1 MSETD
6 SFIAEV
12 TEDVRRDRLFG
23 LFRRFGWI
31 PAALIVIIVSGT
43 AYNEWSK
50 SKADKL
56 AQVRGDALLA
66 AMDTVDEVAR
76 ASALNEIASQGS
88 ENIVAQM
95 LAAGGKDENSINFLN
110 AVIINTDQP
119 EYIRDLAKLKLTMI
133 PGAQTKEQ
141 KLKTLGILSQP
152 GGIYRNAAVEI
163 LVAFE
168 LELGHPNKAIEFL
181 KSHIQDA
188 GASRAQ
194 VQRMAELL
202 VALGSEPESGN

>member
-119 EYIRDLAKLKLTMI
+119 EYIRDLAKLKLIMI

-141 KLKTLGILSQP
+141 KLKTLDILSQP

-168 LELGHPNKAIEFL
+168 LELGNPNKAIEFL

>member
-76 ASALNEIASQGS
+76 ASALNEIASQDS

-110 AVIINTDQP
+110 AVIENTDQP

-141 KLKTLGILSQP
+141 KLKTLDILSQP

-168 LELGHPNKAIEFL
+168 LELGNANKAIEFL

-202 VALGSEPESGN
+202 VALGSEPDSGN

>member
-66 AMDTVDEVAR
+66 AIDTADEAAR
-76 ASALNEIASQGS
+76 ATTLNEIASQGS

-95 LAAGGKDENSINFLN
+95 LAAGAKDENSINFLN
-110 AVIINTDQP
+110 AVIENTDQP

-141 KLKTLGILSQP
+141 KLKTLDILSQP

-168 LELGHPNKAIEFL
+168 LELGNLNKAIEFL

-188 GASRAQ
+188 EASRAQ

-202 VALGSEPESGN
+202 VALGSEPDSGN

>member
-31 PAALIVIIVSGT
+31 PAALMVIIVSGT

-95 LAAGGKDENSINFLN
+95 LAAGAKDENSINFLN
-110 AVIINTDQP
+110 AVIKNTDQP

-141 KLKTLGILSQP
+141 KLKTLDILSQP

-168 LELGHPNKAIEFL
+168 LELGNLNKAIEFL
-181 KSHIQDA
+181 KLHIQDA
-188 GASRAQ
+188 EASRAQ

-202 VALGSEPESGN
+202 VALGSEPVSGN

>member
-56 AQVRGDALLA
+56 AQVRGDALLV

-141 KLKTLGILSQP
+141 KLKTLDILSQP

-168 LELGHPNKAIEFL
+168 LELGNPNKAIEFL

>member
-110 AVIINTDQP
+110 AVIINTDLP

-141 KLKTLGILSQP
+141 KLKTLDILSQP

-168 LELGHPNKAIEFL
+168 LESGNPNKAIEFL

>member
-66 AMDTVDEVAR
+66 AIDTVDEAAR
-76 ASALNEIASQGS
+76 ATALNEIASQGS

-95 LAAGGKDENSINFLN
+95 LAAGAKDENSINFLN
-110 AVIINTDQP
+110 AVIINSDQP

-141 KLKTLGILSQP
+141 KLKTLDILSQP

-168 LELGHPNKAIEFL
+168 LELGNLNKAIEFL

-188 GASRAQ
+188 EASRAQ

>member
-76 ASALNEIASQGS
+76 ASALNEIASQDS

-141 KLKTLGILSQP
+141 KLKTLDILSQP

-168 LELGHPNKAIEFL
+168 LELGNPNKAIEFL

>member
-95 LAAGGKDENSINFLN
+95 LAAGAKDENSINFLN
-110 AVIINTDQP
+110 AVIKNTDQP

-141 KLKTLGILSQP
+141 KLKTLDILSQP

-168 LELGHPNKAIEFL
+168 LELGNPNKAIEFL

>member
-95 LAAGGKDENSINFLN
+95 LAAGAKDENSINFLN
-110 AVIINTDQP
+110 AVIKNTDQP

-141 KLKTLGILSQP
+141 KLKTLDILSQP

-168 LELGHPNKAIEFL
+168 LELGNPNKAIEFL

-188 GASRAQ
+188 EASRAQ

>member
-31 PAALIVIIVSGT
+31 PAALIVMIVSGT

-95 LAAGGKDENSINFLN
+95 LAAGAKDENSINFLN

-141 KLKTLGILSQP
+141 KLKTLDILSQP

-168 LELGHPNKAIEFL
+168 LELGNPNKAIEFL

-188 GASRAQ
+188 EASRAQ

>member
-168 LELGHPNKAIEFL
+168 LELGNPNKAIEFL

>member
-31 PAALIVIIVSGT
+31 PVALIVIIVSGT

-141 KLKTLGILSQP
+141 KLKTLDILSQP

-168 LELGHPNKAIEFL
+168 LELGNPNKAIEFL

-188 GASRAQ
+188 EASRAQ

>member
-66 AMDTVDEVAR
+66 AIDTVDEVAR
-76 ASALNEIASQGS
+76 ATALNEIASQGS

-95 LAAGGKDENSINFLN
+95 LAAGAKDENSINFLN
-110 AVIINTDQP
+110 AVIINSDQP

-141 KLKTLGILSQP
+141 KLKTLDILSQP

-168 LELGHPNKAIEFL
+168 LELGNPNKAIEFL

-188 GASRAQ
+188 EASRAQ

-202 VALGSEPESGN
+202 VALGSEPDSGN

>member
-110 AVIINTDQP
+110 AVIINTDLP

-141 KLKTLGILSQP
+141 KLKTLDILSQP

-168 LELGHPNKAIEFL
+168 LELGNPNKAIEFL

-188 GASRAQ
+188 EASRAQ

>member
-141 KLKTLGILSQP
+141 KLKTLDILSQP

-168 LELGHPNKAIEFL
+168 LELGNLNKAIEFL

-188 GASRAQ
+188 EASRAQ

-202 VALGSEPESGN
+202 VALGSEPVSGN

>member
-43 AYNEWSK
+43 AYNEWSN

-141 KLKTLGILSQP
+141 KLKTLDILSQP

-168 LELGHPNKAIEFL
+168 LELGNPNKAIEFL

>member
-141 KLKTLGILSQP
+141 KLKTLDILSQP

-168 LELGHPNKAIEFL
+168 LELGNLNKAIEFL

-188 GASRAQ
+188 EASRAQ

-202 VALGSEPESGN
+202 VALGSEPDSGN

>member
-66 AMDTVDEVAR
+66 AIDTVDEVAR
-76 ASALNEIASQGS
+76 ATALNEIASQGS

-141 KLKTLGILSQP
+141 KLKSLDILSQP

-168 LELGHPNKAIEFL
+168 LELGNPNKAIEFL

-188 GASRAQ
+188 EASRAQ

-202 VALGSEPESGN
+202 VALGSEPDSGN

>member
-141 KLKTLGILSQP
+141 KLKTLDVLSQP

-168 LELGHPNKAIEFL
+168 LELGNPNKAIEFL

-202 VALGSEPESGN
+202 VALGSEPE

>member
-56 AQVRGDALLA
+56 AQVRGDALLV

-76 ASALNEIASQGS
+76 ASALNEIASQDS

-141 KLKTLGILSQP
+141 KLKTLDILSQP

-168 LELGHPNKAIEFL
+168 LELGNPNKAIEFL

>member
-119 EYIRDLAKLKLTMI
+119 EYIRDLAKLKLTML

-141 KLKTLGILSQP
+141 KLKTLDILSQP

>member
-66 AMDTVDEVAR
+66 AIDTVDEAAR
-76 ASALNEIASQGS
+76 ATALNEIASQGS

-95 LAAGGKDENSINFLN
+95 LAAGAKDENSINFLN

-141 KLKTLGILSQP
+141 KLKTLDILSQP

-168 LELGHPNKAIEFL
+168 LELGNPNKAIEFL

-188 GASRAQ
+188 EASRAQ

>member
-141 KLKTLGILSQP
+141 KLKTLDILSQP
-152 GGIYRNAAVEI
+152 GGIYRNVAVEI

-168 LELGHPNKAIEFL
+168 LELGNPNKAIEFL

>member
-43 AYNEWSK
+43 AFNEWSK

-110 AVIINTDQP
+110 AVIINTDLP
-119 EYIRDLAKLKLTMI
+119 EYIRDLAKLKITMI

-141 KLKTLGILSQP
+141 KLKTLDILSQP

-168 LELGHPNKAIEFL
+168 LELGNPNKAIEFL

-202 VALGSEPESGN
+202 VALGSEPELGN

>member
-66 AMDTVDEVAR
+66 AIDTVDEAAR
-76 ASALNEIASQGS
+76 ATALYEIASQGS

-95 LAAGGKDENSINFLN
+95 LAAGAKDENSINFLN

-141 KLKTLGILSQP
+141 KLKILDILSQP

-168 LELGHPNKAIEFL
+168 LELGNPNKAIEFL

-188 GASRAQ
+188 EASRAQ

-202 VALGSEPESGN
+202 VALGSEPDLGN

>member
-50 SKADKL
+50 SKANKL

-76 ASALNEIASQGS
+76 ASALNEIASQDS

>member
-95 LAAGGKDENSINFLN
+95 LAAGAKDENSINFLN
-110 AVIINTDQP
+110 AVIENTDQP

-141 KLKTLGILSQP
+141 KLKTLDILSQP

-168 LELGHPNKAIEFL
+168 LELGNLNKAIEFL

-188 GASRAQ
+188 EASRAQ

-202 VALGSEPESGN
+202 VALGSEPDSGN

>member
-110 AVIINTDQP
+110 AVIINTDLP

-141 KLKTLGILSQP
+141 KLKTLDILSQP

-168 LELGHPNKAIEFL
+168 LGLGNPNNAIEFL

-188 GASRAQ
+188 EASRAQ

>member
-66 AMDTVDEVAR
+66 AIDTVDEVAR
-76 ASALNEIASQGS
+76 ATALNEIASQGS

-95 LAAGGKDENSINFLN
+95 LAAGAKDENSINFLN
-110 AVIINTDQP
+110 AVIENTDQP

-141 KLKTLGILSQP
+141 KLKTLDILSQP

-168 LELGHPNKAIEFL
+168 LELGNPNKAIEFL

-188 GASRAQ
+188 EASRAQ

-202 VALGSEPESGN
+202 VALGSEPDSGN

>member
-110 AVIINTDQP
+110 AVIINTDLP

-141 KLKTLGILSQP
+141 KLKTLDILSQP

-168 LELGHPNKAIEFL
+168 LELGNLNKAIEFL

-188 GASRAQ
+188 EASRAQ

-202 VALGSEPESGN
+202 VALGSEPEPGN

>member
-66 AMDTVDEVAR
+66 AIDTVDEVAR

-141 KLKTLGILSQP
+141 KLKTLDILSQP

-168 LELGHPNKAIEFL
+168 LELGNLNKAIEFL

-188 GASRAQ
+188 EASRAQ

>member
-50 SKADKL
+50 SKANKL

-76 ASALNEIASQGS
+76 ASALNEIASQDS

-141 KLKTLGILSQP
+141 KLKTLDILSQP

-168 LELGHPNKAIEFL
+168 LELGNPNKAIEFL

-188 GASRAQ
+188 EASRAQ

>member
-66 AMDTVDEVAR
+66 AMDTVDEAAR
-76 ASALNEIASQGS
+76 ATALNEIASQGS

-95 LAAGGKDENSINFLN
+95 LAAGAKDGNSINFLN
-110 AVIINTDQP
+110 AVIKNTDQP

-133 PGAQTKEQ
+133 PGAQTNEQ
-141 KLKTLGILSQP
+141 KLKTLDILSQP

-168 LELGHPNKAIEFL
+168 LELGNPNKAIEFL

-188 GASRAQ
+188 EASRAQ

-202 VALGSEPESGN
+202 VALGSEPDLGN

>member
-110 AVIINTDQP
+110 AVIINTDLP
-119 EYIRDLAKLKLTMI
+119 EYIRDLAKLKLIMI

-141 KLKTLGILSQP
+141 KLKTLDILSQP

-168 LELGHPNKAIEFL
+168 LELGNPNKAIEFL

>member
-141 KLKTLGILSQP
+141 KLKTLDILSQP

-168 LELGHPNKAIEFL
+168 LELGLSLI
-181 KSHIQDA
+181 HI
-188 GASRAQ
+188 
-194 VQRMAELL
+194 
-202 VALGSEPESGN
+202 